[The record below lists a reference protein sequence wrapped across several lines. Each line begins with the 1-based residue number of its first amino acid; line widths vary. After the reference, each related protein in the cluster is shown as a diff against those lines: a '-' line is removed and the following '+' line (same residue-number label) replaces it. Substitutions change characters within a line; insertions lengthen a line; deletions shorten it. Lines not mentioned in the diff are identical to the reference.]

1 MTSAAESLVA
11 VLRARAAAEPDRRLY
26 TFLADGERE
35 DERLTAAELDR
46 KARAI
51 GAALQ
56 QAGLAGQRALLLYP
70 PGLEFV
76 AAFLGCLYGGVAA
89 VPAYPPRSNRNLP
102 RLLAIARDAR
112 PALALTTAD
121 LAAKLGGLAAAVP
134 ELEAVRFLPT
144 DGLDLAAA
152 EGWRD
157 PGSGRDTLAFLQYT
171 SGSTATPKGVMIT
184 HGNLL
189 HNEEMIRQAF
199 GQSERSVIV
208 GWLPLYHDMGLIGNV
223 LQPLFLGAPCVLM
236 SPLAF
241 LQRPKR
247 WLAAI
252 SRYRATTSGGPNF
265 AYDLCVRKIAP
276 HEREDLDL
284 SSWDLAFN
292 GAEPVREETLSR
304 FAEAFAPAGFRRQAF
319 YPCYGLAEATLF
331 VAGPGRD
338 ESGATRGAGVA
349 GSFDATALE
358 NGSAEPRPAGS
369 PGSRSLVAC
378 GRAWSGQEIAIVDPE
393 SALRLADGR
402 VGEIWVRG
410 ESVARGYWRNTEA
423 TAAAFGARL
432 ASDTGGTGDT
442 GDTGE
447 AGGAWLRTGDLGFVE
462 PGSGD
467 LYVTGRLKDL
477 VIVRGRNLY
486 PQDIELTAERS
497 HPALRAGCGAAFAA
511 ERDGEERLVIVQEVE
526 VPEGSPGEVD
536 VAPIA
541 EAVRRAVAEEHEVQV
556 DRVVLIRPRTIPK
569 TSSGKIQR
577 HAARH
582 ALLSGTLEIVGSS
595 DLGAPAPPPRPRPAA
610 PAVPDAGA
618 AALLRAIEAQLAGWA
633 AAALRVPV
641 EAVDPAAPLA
651 ALGLDSAAAI
661 ELKHAIESR
670 SGVAVPLAD
679 LLEGASLRDLAGRI
693 AAGAASRARGA
704 EARPPLVPAE
714 RDAPVHPLSYG
725 QRAMWFLSRVA
736 VESPAYIVA
745 AAGQI
750 AGEID
755 RAALRRS
762 LAALTD
768 RHATLRTRFTLDPQG
783 SGEPVARVSPPGEA
797 PGIES
802 TDPGDRIDPIA
813 ELVAMVELV
822 EEDASTWSEG
832 FLAERL
838 SEEAYAPFDLAHG
851 PLLRLALFRR
861 GAAEHRI
868 VLAIHHIAADFW
880 SFEVLLAELA
890 ALYRGGGLAP
900 ISDLPPLALEYTDF
914 ARWQERLLAGPEGD
928 RLWEFWRRELAG
940 PLPTLALP
948 ADRPRPAAPRF
959 VGGSAP
965 LALAPG
971 LAERLRAAAR
981 RLETTLFTTLLAGY
995 EILLARESGQE
1006 ELIVG
1011 APTAGRESPAL
1022 AGLVGYFANPVALRA
1037 DLRGDPNGPL
1047 TGAGLVARTR
1057 ERVLAAFRHQEMPFP
1072 LLAERLQPERDP
1084 ARSPIFQAVFVLH
1097 KPHAGSLQS
1106 LPGLAGFALGEPG
1119 ARIDLGGLPVESLAL
1134 SDRGAPFDLTL
1145 TVAEEGS
1152 ALWATLVY
1160 SAELFD
1166 LATADRMGRR
1176 LATLLEG
1183 LADDPGRPISELPG
1197 WSAGEAA
1204 QATAETRE
1212 EPERAFVPPQTAVEE
1227 VIAEI
1232 WRETLGV
1239 DRVGIHDGFLDLGGG
1254 RRERDRMLARV
1265 RKVFQVTLPAEP
1277 LGGSPTVA
1285 GLARAIA
1292 AELLAG
1298 ADEATRAEI
1307 LTGLE

>member
-1 MTSAAESLVA
+1 MTTMSEAESLVA
-11 VLRARAAAEPDRRLY
+11 VLRARALADPDRRLY

-35 DERLTAAELDR
+35 EERLTAAELDR

-51 GAALQ
+51 GAALEG
-56 QAGLAGQRALLLYP
+56 AGLAGQRALLLYP

-112 PALALTTAD
+112 PAIALTTGE
-121 LAAKLGGLAAAVP
+121 LAAKLSGLAVAVP
-134 ELEAVRFLPT
+134 ELAAVRLLST

-171 SGSTATPKGVMIT
+171 SGSTAAPKGVEIT

-236 SPLAF
+236 SPIAF

-247 WLAAI
+247 WLQAI

-276 HEREDLDL
+276 HDREDFDL

-292 GAEPVREETLSR
+292 GAEPVREETLAR
-304 FAEAFAPAGFRRQAF
+304 FAEAFAPAGFRREAF

-338 ESGATRGAGVA
+338 ESGATKGAGA
-349 GSFDATALE
+349 AASFDAMALE
-358 NGSAEPRPAGS
+358 NGAVEPRPPGA
-369 PGSRSLVAC
+369 PGSRSLVSC

-393 SALRLADGR
+393 SAARLPDGR

-410 ESVARGYWRNTEA
+410 ASVARGYWRNPEA

-432 ASDTGGTGDT
+432 AGD
-442 GDTGE
+442 D
-447 AGGAWLRTGDLGFVE
+447 GGAWLRTGDLGFVDQD
-462 PGSGD
+462 PGGGD

-486 PQDIELTAERS
+486 PQDIELTAEKS
-497 HPALRAGCGAAFAA
+497 HPALRAGCSAAFAV
-511 ERDGEERLVIVQEVE
+511 EREGEERLVLVQEIE
-526 VPEGSPGEVD
+526 VQSAPLDGAPLGLEAGAPEVLDIGLV
-536 VAPIA
+536 A

-582 ALLSGTLEIVGSS
+582 ALLQGTLEVVGSS
-595 DLGAPAPPPRPRPAA
+595 DLGAPTPSPPRPKPAA
-610 PAVPDAGA
+610 PAPPDAGA
-618 AALLRAIEAQLAGWA
+618 AAMLRAIEAQLAGWA
-633 AAALRVPV
+633 AAALRIPPA
-641 EAVDPAAPLA
+641 AVDPTAPLA
-651 ALGLDSAAAI
+651 ALGIDSVTAI

-670 SGVAVPLAD
+670 AGVAVPLAD
-679 LLEGASLRDLAGRI
+679 LLEGASLRDLAGKI
-693 AAGAASRARGA
+693 AAGAAEPKEG
-704 EARPPLVPAE
+704 ARPPLVPAE
-714 RDAPVHPLSYG
+714 RDAPHHPLSHG

-736 VESPAYIVA
+736 AESPAYIVA
-745 AAGQI
+745 AAGAI
-750 AGEID
+750 AGEVD
-755 RAALRRS
+755 RPALRRA
-762 LAALTD
+762 LAALTE
-768 RHATLRTRFTLDPQG
+768 RHAALRTRFVLDPEG
-783 SGEPVARVSPPGEA
+783 SGEPVARVAPPGEA
-797 PGIES
+797 LG
-802 TDPGDRIDPIA
+802 
-813 ELVAMVELV
+813 VELI
-822 EEDASTWSEG
+822 EEDAASWSEG

-838 SEEAYAPFDLAHG
+838 IEEAWAPFDLAAG

-861 GAAEHRI
+861 GAGDHRI
-868 VLAIHHIAADFW
+868 VLSIHHIVADFW

-890 ALYRGGGLAP
+890 ALYRATLHQEAGLAP
-900 ISDLPPLALEYTDF
+900 VPDLPPLALTYTDF
-914 ARWQERLLAGPEGD
+914 ARWQETLLAGPYGE

-940 PLPTLALP
+940 PLPVLALP
-948 ADRPRPAAPRF
+948 ADRPRPSAPRF
-959 VGGSAP
+959 VGGASP
-965 LALAPG
+965 LHLAPE
-971 LAERLRAAAR
+971 LARSLREAGR
-981 RLETTLFTTLLAGY
+981 RLGATLFTTLLTGY
-995 EILLARESGQE
+995 EILLSRESGQE

-1011 APTAGRESPAL
+1011 APTAGRESPGL
-1022 AGLVGYFANPVALRA
+1022 AGLVGYFVNPVALRA
-1037 DLRGDPNGPL
+1037 DLAGDL
-1047 TGAGLVARTR
+1047 TGTDLLARTR

-1097 KPHAGSLQS
+1097 KSHGGS

-1119 ARIDLGGLPVESLAL
+1119 ARIDLGGLPVESIALA
-1134 SDRGAPFDLTL
+1134 DRGAPFDLTL
-1145 TVAEEGS
+1145 TMAEEGE
-1152 ALWATLVY
+1152 ALWASLVY

-1166 LATADRMGRR
+1166 LATIDRMGRR
-1176 LATLLEG
+1176 LASLLAG
-1183 LADDPGRPISELPG
+1183 LVEDPERPIAELPG
-1197 WSAGEAA
+1197 WSDGEAM
-1204 QATAETRE
+1204 QATLEE
-1212 EPERAFVPPQTAVEE
+1212 EPGYVAPQTAVEE
-1227 VIAEI
+1227 VLAEI
-1232 WRETLGV
+1232 WRETLGI
-1239 DRVGIHDGFLDLGGG
+1239 DRVGIHDGFVDLGGS

-1265 RKVFQVTLPAEP
+1265 RKVFQVILTSDTA
-1277 LGGSPTVA
+1277 GDSPTVA
-1285 GLARAIA
+1285 GLAQAIA
-1292 AELLAG
+1292 EELLEG

-1307 LTGLE
+1307 LTELE